1 MQIKLMTHLILR
13 LALFLS
19 LLAAPVA
26 QAAPQDRGPLVLAA
40 ASMQEAMTA
49 AAESWAARGH
59 PRPTLSF
66 AGSSA
71 LARQIK
77 AGAPADLFL
86 SADEEWMTDVEQA
99 GLIVR
104 GTRANMA
111 GNRLVL
117 ITPAAR
123 PVALRIGRGMP
134 ITGALGD
141 SRIAMADPDSV
152 PAGKYGKAALT
163 ALGVWPSVADKVARA
178 DNVRAALSFVERGET
193 PLGIVYATDARA
205 SRAVRVVG
213 TFPAGSH
220 RPIRYPLA
228 RLTASRHRDAEAFRR
243 YLLSS
248 AGKAILARYGFTAP

>member
-1 MQIKLMTHLILR
+1 MQIQAMTCLLLR
-13 LALFLS
+13 FALLLS
-19 LLAAPVA
+19 LFGTTAAHAAPD
-26 QAAPQDRGPLVLAA
+26 DRGPLVLAA

-49 AAESWAARGH
+49 AADSWAAGGH
-59 PRPTLSF
+59 PRPVLSF

-86 SADEEWMTDVEQA
+86 SADVEWMTDVERA
-99 GLIVR
+99 GFIMR

-117 ITPAAR
+117 ITPAAK

-134 ITGALGD
+134 IARLLGNG
-141 SRIAMADPDSV
+141 RLAMADPDSV

-163 ALGVWPSVADKVARA
+163 ALGVWPSVAGKVARA
-178 DNVRAALSFVERGET
+178 DNVRAALALVERGET

-205 SRAVRVVG
+205 SAAVRVAG
-213 TFPAGSH
+213 IFPAGSH
-220 RPIRYPLA
+220 MPIRYPLA
-228 RLTASRHRDAEAFRR
+228 RLKASRHRDAESFRR
-243 YLLSS
+243 YLLSGR
-248 AGKAILARYGFTAP
+248 GKAILARYGFTAP